1 MKGGIRQRSPGT
13 WELTLNLGRDAQ
25 SIRLRRSVTV
35 RGTKAQAQ
43 RRLRELLADF
53 DKGIAPPE
61 PVVIRDW
68 LDRWMAEHII
78 PHRNQAT
85 SERYAAIIATHLKPR
100 FGHLELNRLTPAQVR
115 VMESDLGACLR
126 ISFQRL
132 IASCFDLFLG

>member
-1 MKGGIRQRSPGT
+1 M
-13 WELTLNLGRDAQ
+13 
-25 SIRLRRSVTV
+25 
-35 RGTKAQAQ
+35 
-43 RRLRELLADF
+43 RELLADF

-126 ISFQRL
+126 ISFQRRIALHADL
-132 IASCFDLFLG
+132 ILE